1 MSNFWEK
8 METNL
13 PSWHTALYVN
23 PWLFA
28 ISVKSKVSFQW
39 HSRTMYTMADS
50 SVTEAIA
57 KRCSIKK
64 VFLKILQNLQE
75 NNRTRVT
82 FLIKLQAKKETLAQV
97 FSCEFCNIFKSTFFT
112 EHLRT
117 TASVTT
123 IIVVFYLKQFLSE
136 QYTQMMIL

>member
-1 MSNFWEK
+1 
-8 METNL
+8 
-13 PSWHTALYVN
+13 
-23 PWLFA
+23 
-28 ISVKSKVSFQW
+28 
-39 HSRTMYTMADS
+39 MADS

-97 FSCEFCNIFKSTFFT
+97 FSCEVC
-112 EHLRT
+112 
-117 TASVTT
+117 
-123 IIVVFYLKQFLSE
+123 
-136 QYTQMMIL
+136 

>member
-1 MSNFWEK
+1 
-8 METNL
+8 
-13 PSWHTALYVN
+13 
-23 PWLFA
+23 
-28 ISVKSKVSFQW
+28 
-39 HSRTMYTMADS
+39 MADS

-97 FSCEFCNIFKSTFFT
+97 FSCEFCNIFKNTFFT

-117 TASVTT
+117 AASVTT
-123 IIVVFYLKQFLSE
+123 ILVVVYLKQFLSE